1 MSKHLQDPV
10 CSTHSHSHSHSRR
23 RFLKMC
29 AGAVAAAGVMSKS
42 AFAKSIITAPERAL
56 SFYNIHTGESL
67 KTAYWAE
74 GNYVPEALSEIN
86 FLLRDF
92 RTGDVKAIDPNLL
105 DLLHLISQRL
115 DGSKPIH
122 LISGYRSPAT
132 NAQLHVHHSGVAKHS
147 LHMQGLASDIRIPGH
162 DLKQL
167 LKVAVEMH
175 GGGVGY
181 YRQSDFVHVDVGR
194 VRHWGF

>member
-1 MSKHLQDPV
+1 MRWLDKPFDEA
-10 CSTHSHSHSHSRR
+10 HSDSRR

-29 AGAVAAAGVMSKS
+29 AGTAAAAAAGAMSKW
-42 AFAKSIITAPERAL
+42 AFGTSVITTPERSL
-56 SFYNIHTGESL
+56 SIYNIHTGESL

-74 GNYVPEALSEIN
+74 GNYIPESLSEIN

-92 RTGDVKAIDPNLL
+92 RTGEVKAIDQNLL
-105 DLLHLISQRL
+105 DLLHLIYQRL
-115 DGSKPIH
+115 DASKPIH

-132 NAQLHVHHSGVAKHS
+132 NSWLHKFHPGVAKHS

-162 DLKQL
+162 DLRQL
-167 LKVAVEMH
+167 LKVAVETR

-181 YRQSDFVHVDVGR
+181 YRASNYVHVDVGR
-194 VRHWGF
+194 VRHWS